1 MQGGHEREEMAGPRG
16 LKHKEEKK
24 GGPEAYEKRKKEKEE
39 KPMSGD

>member
-24 GGPEAYEKRKKEKEE
+24 GGPEAYEKRKRSPCQGIEE
-39 KPMSGD
+39 ES